1 MGKGPVLKTSRLL
14 LRRWR
19 RTDLEPFAALNA
31 DPVVMEHMPTVLTSR
46 ETALWIARIELGF
59 EEYGFGLWALEHGVT
74 GDFIGLTGL
83 SVPRIEAHFTPA
95 VEVGWRLAREHW
107 GNGYASEAAVAALGF
122 GFSESRLDEIVSFT
136 VPANTSSIK
145 VMERLGMTRDPE
157 DDFEHPFLADG
168 SHVRRHILYRMSV
181 GHWNELASS
190 VVRTPGEK

>member
-1 MGKGPVLKTSRLL
+1 MGKGPELKTSRLL

-19 RTDLEPFAALNA
+19 KTDLEPFAALNA

-59 EEYGFGLWALEHGVT
+59 EEYGFGLWALEHGAT

-107 GNGYASEAAVAALGF
+107 GNGYASEAAAAALGF

-181 GHWNELASS
+181 GHWNDLH
-190 VVRTPGEK
+190 